1 MKKIFLNIVIL
12 FSALSSINVFANN
25 PEPSIQLQAWIESKM
40 QHDNIP
46 GASIALVKN
55 YQLKW
60 AKGFGLKDKA
70 KKEYVTTNTL
80 FQAASMSKPITAVAV
95 METFS
100 KKNISLNTNINTIL
114 KTWKIP
120 ENGYTNKQ
128 VVTMKLL
135 LSHSAGISRFRYKG
149 YSIHEK
155 IPTLIEELNGEP
167 PANTPAIIVIRQ
179 PGTKYEYSP
188 AGYTIIQQVLE
199 DIYPQPFAEI
209 MQQLIL
215 NPLSMQH
222 STFMSPLPKK
232 YLSDVAM
239 PYLPNGKPLANGPF
253 SFTAAAG
260 GLWTTPTDL
269 AKFLIAIQ

>member
-46 GASIALVKN
+46 GASIAVVKN

-60 AKGFGLKDKA
+60 A
-70 KKEYVTTNTL
+70 
-80 FQAASMSKPITAVAV
+80 
-95 METFS
+95 
-100 KKNISLNTNINTIL
+100 
-114 KTWKIP
+114 
-120 ENGYTNKQ
+120 
-128 VVTMKLL
+128 
-135 LSHSAGISRFRYKG
+135 KG